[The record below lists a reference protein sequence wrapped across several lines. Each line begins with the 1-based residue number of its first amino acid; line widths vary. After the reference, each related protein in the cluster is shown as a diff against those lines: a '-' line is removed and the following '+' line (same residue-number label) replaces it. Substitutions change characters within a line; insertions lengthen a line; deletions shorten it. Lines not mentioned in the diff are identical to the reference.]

1 MCARAKHTHIDTETS
16 LIWCT
21 CTLNKIKQLLC
32 GVFFFDVFF
41 TKFYFFH
48 SAWFIAWWFFSRLH
62 FTILTMLMMMMMVNA
77 HFSSSFSAHYGLIQ
91 KVCATQ
97 LLFNVKC
104 VFCCELNAYGDWWAQ
119 LIDINIESRK
129 YNILIESHCPH
140 HFCYSQAKAGTQS
153 YINYFTLLIFD
164 EMTKKYV

>member
-32 GVFFFDVFF
+32 GVFFFEVLFFPFGLVYCLMVF
-41 TKFYFFH
+41 
-48 SAWFIAWWFFSRLH
+48 
-62 FTILTMLMMMMMVNA
+62 
-77 HFSSSFSAHYGLIQ
+77 FSSSLYYLDDVDDDDDGECTFLFFFFCSLRANSKSVRNAAFVQRKMCVLLWVERIWRLVSPTYWYQYRVEKIQ
-91 KVCATQ
+91 C
-97 LLFNVKC
+97 FNRIT
-104 VFCCELNAYGDWWAQ
+104 L
-119 LIDINIESRK
+119 S
-129 YNILIESHCPH
+129 H
-140 HFCYSQAKAGTQS
+140 HFCYSQVKAGTQS